1 MASSPPEM
9 LPGDGLKSFTWKNN
23 PCPPYKVKDFGQECK
38 PKIPDLC
45 LYEKAVLSYNE
56 EYARE
61 KWDVDILSA
70 ALQQRPDFKPLL
82 KKIADLALK
91 LPDLVTQPIPLMK
104 QNEESSISLSQMQIA
119 CLLANA
125 FYCTFPG
132 RSGTNS
138 RHQQP
143 NFPAINFNT
152 LFCAFFPR
160 GTEVPD
166 DTEIERVDRQFRYK
180 VEKIICILHY
190 FSRVLGEEGPPTG
203 AVTFSR
209 RCLNNLPDFESS
221 DVRIGSVPFGTS
233 STCRIEDAGGDTMQ
247 VDFADPYIGGEFL
260 RFGCV
265 QEEIMCGMQP
275 EILVGRL
282 FLERLLPHEAALVI
296 GAERFS
302 NYTALIQLMACAQAG
317 KSLAYCTFGDES
329 FEKELQQVH
338 DSLVAS
344 DCTVELALI

>member
-45 LYEKAVLSYNE
+45 LYENLHTENGNSVEQWDMIRQALSGLLQSAEEFEKAVLSYNE
-56 EYARE
+56 DYARGI
-61 KWDVDILSA
+61 WDADILAA

-91 LPDLVTQPIPLMK
+91 LPDLITQPIPLMK

-143 NFPAINFNT
+143 NFPAVNFNT
-152 LFCAFFPR
+152 LFCA
-160 GTEVPD
+160 
-166 DTEIERVDRQFRYK
+166 
-180 VEKIICILHY
+180 L
-190 FSRVLGEEGPPTG
+190 
-203 AVTFSR
+203 
-209 RCLNNLPDFESS
+209 
-221 DVRIGSVPFGTS
+221 
-233 STCRIEDAGGDTMQ
+233 
-247 VDFADPYIGGEFL
+247 
-260 RFGCV
+260 
-265 QEEIMCGMQP
+265 
-275 EILVGRL
+275 
-282 FLERLLPHEAALVI
+282 
-296 GAERFS
+296 
-302 NYTALIQLMACAQAG
+302 
-317 KSLAYCTFGDES
+317 
-329 FEKELQQVH
+329 
-338 DSLVAS
+338 
-344 DCTVELALI
+344 